1 MSSLRGLEP
10 KDECSVCSSEYDEE
24 CGGVQGYFG
33 ILPVTFCECCFASV
47 IDMAEQIREDEDG
60 E

>member
-1 MSSLRGLEP
+1 LRGLEP

-33 ILPVTFCECCFASV
+33 ILPVTFCEYCFASV
-47 IDMAEQIREDEDG
+47 IDMAKQFMEDEDG